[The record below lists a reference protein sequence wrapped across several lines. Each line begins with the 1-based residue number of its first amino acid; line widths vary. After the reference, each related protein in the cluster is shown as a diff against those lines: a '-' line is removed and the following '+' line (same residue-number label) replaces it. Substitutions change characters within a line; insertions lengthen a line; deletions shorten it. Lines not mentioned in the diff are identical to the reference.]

1 MWKKDLYLLNTSAKR
16 CVESSVSSQRLIS
29 MSEAAVCARLFV
41 QRASVCVMKV
51 LNKNFS
57 GWMLTIVL
65 LVTATDIREYPCS
78 INLL

>member
-1 MWKKDLYLLNTSAKR
+1 
-16 CVESSVSSQRLIS
+16 
-29 MSEAAVCARLFV
+29 
-41 QRASVCVMKV
+41 MKV